1 MRELASSTARTLTQW
16 RHQPCYWHSIQWFYS
31 FVMVSCHSIS
41 RIYYL
46 LIIPTGT
53 ILFPRQILIKRAFD
67 LLTTRYRYHQS
78 HVSRMR
84 LDRLN
89 RLHQANVFTVFV
101 LGPDNESIPIC
112 KHFPCISLNLASIL
126 KILLL
131 SCHG

>member
-1 MRELASSTARTLTQW
+1 MRELALSTARTLAQW
-16 RHQPCYWHSIQWFYS
+16 WHQPCYWHSIQQFYS
-31 FVMVSCHSIS
+31 FVMVSCHSFS
-41 RIYYL
+41 QIYYRP
-46 LIIPTGT
+46 IIPTGT
-53 ILFPRQILIKRAFD
+53 ILFPRQILIKRAFN

-89 RLHQANVFTVFV
+89 HLHQANVFTVFV
-101 LGPDNESIPIC
+101 LGPDNESIPIR

>member
-1 MRELASSTARTLTQW
+1 MARTLAQW

-31 FVMVSCHSIS
+31 FVMVSCHSFS
-41 RIYYL
+41 QIYYR
-46 LIIPTGT
+46 LIVPTAT
-53 ILFPRQILIKRAFD
+53 ILFPHQILIERAFD
-67 LLTTRYRYHQS
+67 LLTTQYRHHRS

-101 LGPDNESIPIC
+101 LGPDNQSIPIC

-126 KILLL
+126 KIWLL